1 MASDTIT
8 LGKSKNPFIEAA
20 RQEELRIEEAKAPTL
35 SAVDEIKI
43 DIAKVEP
50 IVIAE
55 VAKAEVIVKPIVQ
68 KVAKISKTVH
78 DIVKKVETYTVT
90 HTFERKGRA
99 GQEVFA
105 FPTVVAATSFAASV
119 ISGTATV
126 TDSSGAVVGE

>member
-1 MASDTIT
+1 MATDTSVDT
-8 LGKSKNPFIEAA
+8 NPFIAA
-20 RQEELRIEEAKAPTL
+20 AHQSERIIQEAKAVAL
-35 SAVDEIKI
+35 SVVDEIKI

-55 VAKAEVIVKPIVQ
+55 VAKVEVIVKPIVQ
-68 KVAKISKTVH
+68 KVAKISKTVQ

-90 HTFERKGRA
+90 HTFERKGRV

-119 ISGTATV
+119 IGGTATV